1 MHRAPGG
8 DVLALAHTNALK
20 ALSVAARS
28 EESMKV
34 DDDALE
40 ILYVGPNEGTSRQR
54 FEALRR
60 LGHSVLMVDP
70 FDAVSSN
77 RYVRSWIF
85 HTGALGC
92 ERSVQSFVTASVG
105 DKRFDLALVDSG
117 ELIGPALV
125 EQLRGRAGTVVNF
138 NQDNPYVAGRRFRL
152 FRKALSF
159 YDLIVTSRDS
169 SVQAARAAG
178 ARNVLRVTLAADE
191 VVHRPREL
199 SAGDRAVFSSDVV
212 FAGTWMPER
221 GPFFR
226 KLVECGVPLRIF
238 GPRWN
243 RSREFAVLKPYT
255 HVAPLGDEEY
265 VKAIAGAKI
274 ALGLVSK
281 ANLDFH
287 TTRSLEIPAIGTLFC
302 AQRTPDHVALYRDGE
317 EAVFWDSPEECARLC
332 LDLLRDP
339 ERISRIASAGHRR
352 AHLNRNFNED
362 LLTQIIDAAMALTD
376 QPQRV
381 ISRRDV
387 NLNYDPEDAVAK
399 VRQSGQSGQ

>member
-1 MHRAPGG
+1 MMP
-8 DVLALAHTNALK
+8 V
-20 ALSVAARS
+20 
-28 EESMKV
+28 
-34 DDDALE
+34 E
-40 ILYVGPNEGTSRQR
+40 ILYVGPNEGTSWQR
-54 FEALRR
+54 VEALRR
-60 LGHSVLMVDP
+60 LGHGVFMVDP

-77 RYVRSWIF
+77 HYVRSWIF

-92 ERSVQSFVTASVG
+92 EHPVQSFVMASVG

-125 EQLRGRAGTVVNF
+125 DQLRSRAGTVVNF
-138 NQDNPYVAGRRFRL
+138 NQDNPYVAKRRFRL
-152 FRKALSF
+152 LRKALPF

-169 SVQAARAAG
+169 SVQAARTAG

-191 VVHRPREL
+191 IVHRPREL
-199 SAGDRAVFSSDVV
+199 SARDRAMFSSDVV
-212 FAGTWMPER
+212 FAGTWMQER

-243 RSREFAVLKPYT
+243 CSREFAVLKPYT
-255 HVAPLGDEEY
+255 YVAPLGDEEY

-281 ANLDFH
+281 VNLDVH

-302 AQRTPDHVALYRDGE
+302 AQRTPDHLALYRDGE

-332 LDLLRDP
+332 LALLRDP

-362 LLTQIIDAAMALTD
+362 LLTRLIDAAMALRD
-376 QPQRV
+376 RPQRLDFAPG
-381 ISRRDV
+381 RRPDLAFRKTV
-387 NLNYDPEDAVAK
+387 
-399 VRQSGQSGQ
+399 

>member
-1 MHRAPGG
+1 MTP
-8 DVLALAHTNALK
+8 V
-20 ALSVAARS
+20 
-28 EESMKV
+28 
-34 DDDALE
+34 E

-60 LGHSVLMVDP
+60 LGHSVFMVDP
-70 FDAVSSN
+70 FDAFSTFSSN
-77 RYVRSWIF
+77 RYVRSWISN
-85 HTGALGC
+85 TGALGC
-92 ERSVQSFVTASVG
+92 ERSVQSFVTASVC

-152 FRKALSF
+152 LRKALPF

-191 VVHRPREL
+191 VIHRPREL
-199 SAGDRAVFSSDVV
+199 SAPDRAVFSSDVV

-226 KLVECGVPLRIF
+226 KLVECDVPLRIF

-243 RSREFAVLKPYT
+243 RSREFAVLRPYT

-265 VKAIAGAKI
+265 VKAIAGAKV

-281 ANLDFH
+281 ANLDVH

-302 AQRTPDHVALYRDGE
+302 AQRTPDHLALYRDGK

-339 ERISRIASAGHRR
+339 ERIRRIASAGHRR

-362 LLTQIIDAAMALTD
+362 LLTRMIDSAMALRD
-376 QPQRV
+376 RPQRL

-387 NLNYDPEDAVAK
+387 
-399 VRQSGQSGQ
+399 G